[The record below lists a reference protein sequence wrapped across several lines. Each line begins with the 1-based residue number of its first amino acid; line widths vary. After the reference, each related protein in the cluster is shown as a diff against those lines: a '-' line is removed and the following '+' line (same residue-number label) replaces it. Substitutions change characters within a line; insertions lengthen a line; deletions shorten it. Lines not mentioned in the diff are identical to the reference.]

1 MCRLG
6 FSTGRFSAA
15 REKKTEVMDSTT
27 IASIPLFVD
36 AFNEPFWQAKN
47 GEEPDEDSSEA
58 EVFLL
63 TKMCKTAGNLD
74 KEQIMKLMKEEKNH
88 PSVMGGLACLL
99 GYDIDMR
106 DVEAFLKNEEEI
118 EQFRRFVDLLGEIEK
133 GI

>member
-1 MCRLG
+1 
-6 FSTGRFSAA
+6 
-15 REKKTEVMDSTT
+15 MDSTT

-36 AFNEPFWQAKN
+36 AFNEPFWKAKN
-47 GEEPDEDSSEA
+47 GDEPDEDSSEA

-74 KEQIMKLMKEEKNH
+74 KETIMELMKDEKNH
-88 PSVMGGLACLL
+88 SSVMGGLACLL

-106 DVEAFLKNEEEI
+106 DVEAFLRDDEEI
-118 EQFRRFVDLLGEIEK
+118 KEFRRIMLILSELQK